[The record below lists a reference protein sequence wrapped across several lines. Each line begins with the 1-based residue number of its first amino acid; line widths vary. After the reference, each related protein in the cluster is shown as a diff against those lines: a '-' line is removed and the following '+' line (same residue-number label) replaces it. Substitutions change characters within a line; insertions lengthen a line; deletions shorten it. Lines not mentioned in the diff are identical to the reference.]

1 MLLIHTPKLT
11 NRLGYTLGVIFGH
24 LLHIDYSITTD
35 EDLFLSSDDAKLNYG
50 HRRLGD
56 GLFIKSHG
64 LLQETSIED
73 QEPHA
78 ECRNGQWTLYPIYGR
93 DIDFDFD
100 PLAATFFMVSR
111 YEEYLPH
118 RTDQHGRF
126 SATESIAYREGFLD
140 EPVVEQ
146 WAQMIAAALHER
158 YPNLPIRQPSYH
170 FVQTVDIDA
179 AWSYLHKGLLRTSV
193 GMLRDLI
200 VRRDPSEVVRRIRV
214 LLHRDNDP
222 FDTFDY
228 IITHHRTM
236 PKADLIFF
244 VLLADYGE
252 FDKPASYLNRH
263 FRELVQHI
271 GDYGRMGIHP
281 GYRTIDHPSLID
293 KERQRLSDILHRPV
307 KRSRYHFLRLRLP
320 DAYRILLHAG
330 IHNDFS
336 MGYPDAIGF
345 RAGISTPYPFY
356 DLERDLQTEL
366 TIHPFCVMDT
376 TLQKYL
382 KISPEEGIASYRS
395 LIDKIRAVGGTYCCI
410 VHNQNL
416 SDIAEWKGWRQCYE
430 QMLSYA
436 NQ

>member
-50 HRRLGD
+50 RRRLGD

-78 ECRNGQWTLYPIYGR
+78 ECRNGQWILYPIYGR

-158 YPNLPIRQPSYH
+158 YPNLPIRQPSRPSISMPH
-170 FVQTVDIDA
+170 
-179 AWSYLHKGLLRTSV
+179 GLTFTKVSSVHRWPCCATSLCAV
-193 GMLRDLI
+193 TP
-200 VRRDPSEVVRRIRV
+200 VR
-214 LLHRDNDP
+214 
-222 FDTFDY
+222 
-228 IITHHRTM
+228 
-236 PKADLIFF
+236 
-244 VLLADYGE
+244 
-252 FDKPASYLNRH
+252 
-263 FRELVQHI
+263 
-271 GDYGRMGIHP
+271 
-281 GYRTIDHPSLID
+281 
-293 KERQRLSDILHRPV
+293 
-307 KRSRYHFLRLRLP
+307 
-320 DAYRILLHAG
+320 
-330 IHNDFS
+330 
-336 MGYPDAIGF
+336 
-345 RAGISTPYPFY
+345 
-356 DLERDLQTEL
+356 
-366 TIHPFCVMDT
+366 
-376 TLQKYL
+376 
-382 KISPEEGIASYRS
+382 
-395 LIDKIRAVGGTYCCI
+395 
-410 VHNQNL
+410 
-416 SDIAEWKGWRQCYE
+416 
-430 QMLSYA
+430 
-436 NQ
+436 